1 MAVLSVKIDA
11 RLLKDSTAS
20 KGLVT
25 AIRLLKKFKLYSE
38 PIIFFPVS
46 MLNTQIHKLKKKKE
60 RKINLSLYRQ
70 SLKECS
76 RVKIIA

>member
-25 AIRLLKKFKLYSE
+25 AIRLMKKCKLYSE

-46 MLNTQIHKLKKKKE
+46 MLNTQIHKLKKKKAE
-60 RKINLSLYRQ
+60 KNKSVTL
-70 SLKECS
+70 
-76 RVKIIA
+76 